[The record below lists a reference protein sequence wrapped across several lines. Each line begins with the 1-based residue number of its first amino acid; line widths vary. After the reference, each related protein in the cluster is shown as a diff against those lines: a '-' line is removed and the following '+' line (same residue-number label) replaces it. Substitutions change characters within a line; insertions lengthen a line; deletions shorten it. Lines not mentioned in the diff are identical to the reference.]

1 MANKKQTNKMVVE
14 LAKLLVLNK
23 ARIATAESCTGG
35 LISAFCTDLAGSS
48 KWFYG
53 TVVSYDNQA
62 KVDILGVN
70 QVTLDRY
77 GAVSKETVAE
87 MCSGLL
93 SKTPVNFVVAVSGVA
108 GPTGGTKV
116 NPVGTVWIGVQKR
129 DKLAVV
135 NKYNF
140 KGDREIIRYNAVE
153 QALKNLTQLVKG

>member
-1 MANKKQTNKMVVE
+1 
-14 LAKLLVLNK
+14 
-23 ARIATAESCTGG
+23 
-35 LISAFCTDLAGSS
+35 
-48 KWFYG
+48 
-53 TVVSYDNQA
+53 
-62 KVDILGVN
+62 
-70 QVTLDRY
+70 
-77 GAVSKETVAE
+77 
-87 MCSGLL
+87 L